1 MNRYLTTCIFS
12 ALLVLTSVCR
22 GQNPYALPDGLYTEI
37 KTEAGLVVCELF
49 YQQVPMTEQ
58 RKIKLK
64 ADALIDGPIFKLE
77 KSASK

>member
-37 KTEAGLVVCELF
+37 KTEAGLMVCELF
-49 YQQVPMTEQ
+49 
-58 RKIKLK
+58 
-64 ADALIDGPIFKLE
+64 
-77 KSASK
+77 